1 MKEQP
6 MAYQHRSIP
15 TSNAEEVYR
24 KHMSQPNRT
33 FSNPDLQQ
41 RLRRW
46 LLEPLRAVP
55 DQRAQLARI
64 GASVWLSLLLFIFTF
79 SALTVFFG
87 SRLTEMP
94 FSIPLGI
101 LSLLAAYSTT
111 RLGYPQ
117 AGALLMIVVTMLN
130 LGMVAA
136 PDGELRYPTFLYYLA
151 IPIVIAGIFLNAFG
165 MLGVLAG
172 ALVEVVLIYQITGQT
187 LQSLINEAPLA
198 FLPVITF
205 VMLAA
210 VLHREQV
217 AQARRKALETSEQR
231 LLSLIENLP
240 IMVDVI
246 GADGT
251 IQLWNKEC
259 ERITGYSAAEV
270 IGDPTIF
277 ERFYPDRDYR
287 EAMRQQYA
295 PNPSY
300 RGVVY
305 RITCKDGST
314 RLIAWSVVDYT
325 VPGLTWRRLSIGI
338 DVTEQYQ
345 RERELAAI
353 AAIATA
359 LRSVNTYAE
368 MLPIILDQTFALL
381 GVQGASLAV
390 RRYTE
395 AGEVIVVEASLGAW
409 RHQIGATLKLER
421 GLYAYVINNQQPYA
435 TADIYRDP
443 IVANPQLLGGL
454 TAAAA
459 VPLIAQESVIGVIGI
474 GRATPF
480 SEEDMRV
487 LIAICDIAANALQRA
502 EMLELLEQHVHART
516 AELAA
521 AYHKLEALDHLKAKL
536 IADLSHEL
544 RTPISTLGV
553 QMHLIEA
560 APTHPQVPDRLKV
573 MKSQIERLNKLIE
586 GVLDVLRF
594 EMQRAEVKL
603 TAQDIG
609 LLVRQVAE
617 KARQRITGAQQ
628 LTVKIAPHLPK
639 VQGNLSLLV
648 RALENVLDNALKYTP
663 AGEITICAAQRED
676 QIVITIQD
684 TGIGIPPEDLF
695 HVFERFYR
703 GKAVGQSNMP
713 GIGLGLSIAQAILE
727 LHGGTISIQSTPEVG
742 SQVLICLPLSAVEMG
757 AQ

>member
-1 MKEQP
+1 MGKKQP
-6 MAYQHRSIP
+6 VACQHSSIP
-15 TSNAEEVYR
+15 TSKAEKVYR
-24 KHMSQPNRT
+24 KRMSQPNRT
-33 FSNPDLQQ
+33 FFDPNLRQ

-46 LLEPLRAVP
+46 LLEPLRPVP

-64 GASVWLSLLLFIFTF
+64 GASVWLALLLFMLTF
-79 SALTVFFG
+79 SALTVFLG
-87 SRLTEMP
+87 APLTEMP
-94 FSIPLGI
+94 ASMPLGI
-101 LSLLAAYSTT
+101 LSLLAAYSIN

-117 AGALLMIVVTMLN
+117 VGALIMIAVTMFN
-130 LGMVAA
+130 LGLIAA

-151 IPIVIAGIFLNAFG
+151 IPIVIAGIFLNAFS
-165 MLGVLAG
+165 MLGVMVG
-172 ALVEVVLIYQITGQT
+172 ALIEVILIYQITGQT
-187 LQSLINEAPLA
+187 LQAFMNEAPLA
-198 FLPVITF
+198 FFPIITF

-217 AQARRKALETSEQR
+217 AQTRHKALETSERR
-231 LLSLIENLP
+231 LRDLIENLP

-259 ERITGYSAAEV
+259 ERITGYNAAEV

-277 ERFYPDRDYR
+277 ERLYPERDYR
-287 EAMRQQYA
+287 EAMRRQYA

-314 RLIAWSVVDYT
+314 RLIAWSVVDYN
-325 VPGLTWRRLSIGI
+325 VPELNWRRLSIGI

-381 GVQGASLAV
+381 GVEGASLAV

-409 RHQIGATLKLER
+409 RHQVGATLTLER
-421 GLYAYVINNQQPYA
+421 GLYAHVIKNQQPYA
-435 TADIYRDP
+435 TADVCRDP
-443 IVANPQLLGGL
+443 IIANPQLLGGL

-516 AELAA
+516 AELAT

-544 RTPISTLGV
+544 RTPISTLGI
-553 QMHLIEA
+553 QMHIIEA
-560 APTHPQVPDRLKV
+560 APTHAQVPDRLKV

-586 GVLDVLRF
+586 GALDVLRF
-594 EMQRAEVKL
+594 EMQRAEFKL

-609 LLVRQVAE
+609 LLVSQVAA
-617 KARQRITGAQQ
+617 KARQRLTADQQ

-663 AGEITICAAQRED
+663 EGEITLCTAQREN
-676 QIVITIQD
+676 QFVITIRD
-684 TGIGIPPEDLF
+684 TGIGIPPEDLP

-703 GKAVGQSNMP
+703 GKAVGQSNIP
-713 GIGLGLSIAQAILE
+713 GIGLGLSITQAILE
-727 LHGGTISIQSTPEVG
+727 LHGGSIAIQSTPALG
-742 SQVLICLPLSAVEMG
+742 SQVQISLPVAV
-757 AQ
+757 